1 MVKNPF
7 ISQDIFAHPRTNVC
21 TSIAQD
27 NHGHRCVNNG
37 QYKLSAENLF
47 IPPSIKTLHATER
60 GKLKLCSDVKFDL
73 VSLGTACHHRNSS
86 SFTGKRK
93 CENYSCSSN
102 NIIVKAKGQHAA
114 NLDTNFIPVKGIKKQ
129 VVDI

>member
-27 NHGHRCVNNG
+27 NHGHRCLNNG

-47 IPPSIKTLHATER
+47 LPPSIKTLHATER
-60 GKLKLCSDVKFDL
+60 GKLKLCSDVKFDFVRVL
-73 VSLGTACHHRNSS
+73 HAITIPPALQVR
-86 SFTGKRK
+86 
-93 CENYSCSSN
+93 ENVK
-102 NIIVKAKGQHAA
+102 IIAVPQTI
-114 NLDTNFIPVKGIKKQ
+114 L
-129 VVDI
+129 